1 MINIAICQ
9 SHFLEIIE
17 IMTKKTTCNSLF
29 IFIKISTKRF
39 LSFMFL
45 AKLKQIINLLV
56 LHRIILHK
64 TKILKPYKTIHIILH
79 NYQYYNMGI
88 KHS

>member
-1 MINIAICQ
+1 MISIAICQ
-9 SHFLEIIE
+9 LHFFEIIE
-17 IMTKKTTCNSLF
+17 IMTKNTTYNSLF

-45 AKLKQIINLLV
+45 QKLKEIINLLV

-64 TKILKPYKTIHIILH
+64 TKILKPCKMIHIILH
-79 NYQYYNMGI
+79 NYQYYNMEI
-88 KHS
+88 KRS